1 DDRRHL
7 LAGERLDGGPQLLVL
22 GGQGGGSGHRGH
34 SCSSAGSSGAG
45 WSGAAD
51 PAPPG
56 GAGAGASA
64 PAGAM
69 VARTA
74 SMATASPGRTARW
87 ATVPSIGE
95 ATECSIFIAST
106 TTIGAPAR
114 TSSPTATGTAS
125 TVPGIGLRSGPS
137 SAAAEPRIGATDGAS
152 ENDQAAPALP
162 SHSSPPCAA
171 RA

>member
-1 DDRRHL
+1 VAAHAAVLLRERQPEQAHPAHLGDDVVGELPALVEVADDRRHL

-74 SMATASPGRTARW
+74 SMATASPGRTA
-87 ATVPSIGE
+87 
-95 ATECSIFIAST
+95 
-106 TTIGAPAR
+106 
-114 TSSPTATGTAS
+114 
-125 TVPGIGLRSGPS
+125 
-137 SAAAEPRIGATDGAS
+137 
-152 ENDQAAPALP
+152 
-162 SHSSPPCAA
+162 
-171 RA
+171 